1 MKNSQIG
8 GQALMEGVMMRNGGR
23 YACTVRKTD
32 GQLEQIV
39 EKYQTIG
46 GSDKLRQIPF
56 LRGPVIFLDSMKLG
70 MSTLSWS
77 ANFFMEE
84 EDSGSKPVMTAEEA
98 DPIQRVT
105 AEKEADPTQRVI
117 LSEGGEASEVEESHK
132 PEAKKKPASE
142 SLTMAFSMLLALA
155 LGIGLFLVLPT
166 VLVKLMRGFVSSS
179 LLVSLLEGLIRMVI
193 FIMYLILIS
202 QMKEIKRVF
211 MYHGAEHKSINCIE
225 HGLPLTVEN
234 AMKSSRFHKRCGT
247 SFILFTLL
255 VSIFVGVFVPR
266 DPLLLRIGLKL
277 LLLPVVMS
285 LSYEFIRLAGST
297 DNGLVCALSKPGLW
311 LQRLTTREPDP
322 DMLEVAIASTEAV
335 FDWQAWEDEN
345 FA

>member
-8 GQALMEGVMMRNGGR
+8 GQALMEGVMMRSGAR
-23 YACTVRKTD
+23 YACTVRTAD
-32 GQLEQIV
+32 GRLEQKT
-39 EKYQTIG
+39 EDYKTIG

-56 LRGPVIFLDSMKLG
+56 LRGPIIFLDSMKLG

-77 ANFFMEE
+77 ASFFDEE
-84 EDSGSKPVMTAEEA
+84 EA
-98 DPIQRVT
+98 
-105 AEKEADPTQRVI
+105 
-117 LSEGGEASEVEESHK
+117 GEAASK
-132 PEAKKKPASE
+132 RREAGEKAI
-142 SLTMAFSMLLALA
+142 MGVSMLFALV

-166 VLVKLMRGFVSSS
+166 VLVKLMRGVISSTV
-179 LLVSLLEGLIRMVI
+179 LISLLEGLIRMVI
-193 FIMYLILIS
+193 FVLYLILIA

-225 HGLPLTVEN
+225 QGLSLTVEN

-255 VSIFVGVFVPR
+255 VSILVGAFVPR

-277 LLLPVVMS
+277 LLLPLVMS

-297 DNGLVCALSKPGLW
+297 NNRLVCILSKPGLW
-311 LQRLTTREPDP
+311 LQRLTTREPDAS
-322 DMLEVAIASTEAV
+322 MLEVAIASTEAV
-335 FDWQAWEDEN
+335 FDWKTWQEEN
-345 FA
+345 FE

>member
-1 MKNSQIG
+1 
-8 GQALMEGVMMRNGGR
+8 MEGVMMRNGAR
-23 YACTVRKTD
+23 YACTIRTAD
-32 GQLEQIV
+32 GRLEQKT
-39 EKYQTIG
+39 EDYKTIG

-56 LRGPVIFLDSMKLG
+56 VRGPIIFLDSMKLG

-77 ANFFMEE
+77 ASFFDEE
-84 EDSGSKPVMTAEEA
+84 EKGGGEPCSPPDAG
-98 DPIQRVT
+98 
-105 AEKEADPTQRVI
+105 
-117 LSEGGEASEVEESHK
+117 EGGPPPKAVVGGGDS
-132 PEAKKKPASE
+132 PQPLIMGA
-142 SLTMAFSMLLALA
+142 SMLFALV
-155 LGIGLFLVLPT
+155 LGIGLFIVLPT
-166 VLVKLMRGFVSSS
+166 VLVKLMRGFISSTV
-179 LLVSLLEGLIRMVI
+179 LISLLEGLIRMVI
-193 FIMYLILIS
+193 FVLYLILIS

-225 HGLPLTVEN
+225 QGLPLTVEN

-255 VSIFVGVFVPR
+255 VSILVGAFVPR

-277 LLLPVVMS
+277 LLLPLVMS

-311 LQRLTTREPDP
+311 LQRLTTREPEA

-335 FDWQAWEDEN
+335 FDWKTWQEEN
-345 FA
+345 FE

>member
-8 GQALMEGVMMRNGGR
+8 GQALMEGVMMRNGAR
-23 YACTVRKTD
+23 YACTIRTAD
-32 GQLEQIV
+32 GRLEQKT
-39 EKYQTIG
+39 EDYKTIG

-56 LRGPVIFLDSMKLG
+56 VRGPVIFLDSMKLG

-77 ANFFMEE
+77 ASFFDE
-84 EDSGSKPVMTAEEA
+84 EDAAGSTSKQIRAGNVRPYAEEDTTGDA
-98 DPIQRVT
+98 RPCAACPPPD
-105 AEKEADPTQRVI
+105 AG
-117 LSEGGEASEVEESHK
+117 EGGPPPKAVVGGGDSPQPLIMGASI
-132 PEAKKKPASE
+132 
-142 SLTMAFSMLLALA
+142 LFALV
-155 LGIGLFLVLPT
+155 LGIGLFIVLPT
-166 VLVKLMRGFVSSS
+166 VLVKLMRGVISSTV
-179 LLVSLLEGLIRMVI
+179 LISLLEGLIRMVI
-193 FIMYLILIS
+193 FVLYLILIS

-225 HGLPLTVEN
+225 QGLPLTVEN

-255 VSIFVGVFVPR
+255 VSILVGAFVPR

-277 LLLPVVMS
+277 LLLPLVMS

-311 LQRLTTREPDP
+311 LQRLTTREPEA

-335 FDWQAWEDEN
+335 FDWKTWQEEN
-345 FA
+345 FE